1 MEPNRI
7 FSADQIQIHPDLPDI
22 IKQYTKAVL
31 KANPEDVLEFSW
43 AYFKQKV
50 DAEEERRA
58 AAQKAEADAEAIT
71 A

>member
-50 DAEEERRA
+50 EAEEERRA
-58 AAQKAEADAEAIT
+58 AEQRAQADAEAIT